1 MKPLNMR
8 NNETQGFLITFC
20 GLDGCGKTT
29 MMERLIKDLK
39 KEHKV
44 FVTKQPTDAVRTLK
58 IFRTYMDSPNH
69 DAYDYRS
76 LSLLAASDRLQHVS
90 KVIEPEMKNG
100 KIVLS
105 DRYFYSCLSNL
116 RARGY
121 KNDKWIYEIAEGII
135 KPDLA
140 FFFDVPVE
148 EAITRVRKRPEEKS
162 RYIDVDLQHKLRKE
176 YIEICKA
183 NNGILISTLTPK
195 DECYEIIKN
204 AVKEMLKYESA

>member
-29 MMERLIKDLK
+29 MMERLIRDLK

-44 FVTKQPTDAVRTLK
+44 FVTKQPTDAVRNSK

-135 KPDLA
+135 KPDLS

-148 EAITRVRKRPEEKS
+148 EAITRVRKRPEEKN

-183 NNGILISTLTPK
+183 NNGILISTLKSK
-195 DECYEIIKN
+195 DECYEIIKK
-204 AVKEMLKYESA
+204 AVKELLKNEST

>member
-29 MMERLIKDLK
+29 MMERLITDLK
-39 KEHKV
+39 KEHKI
-44 FVTKQPTDAVRTLK
+44 FVTKQPTDAVRNSN

-90 KVIEPEMKNG
+90 KVIEPEMKTG

-121 KNDKWIYEIAEGII
+121 KNDKWIYEIAESII

-148 EAITRVRKRPEEKS
+148 EAIARVRRRPEEKD
-162 RYIDVDLQHKLRKE
+162 RYIDIELQHKLRKE

-204 AVKEMLKYESA
+204 AVKELLKNESA